1 MKIMNNLLERAKNLK
16 LYGII
21 SHWNEI
27 QNESWIENLIHWEE
41 TERTNRSLLRRIK
54 SSRLSRFKPLIHF
67 DWDWPKKIDREAIEE
82 LMQLN
87 FIKDATNIILCGPNG
102 AGKTTIAKNIAY
114 NAVIRGLN
122 VLFVSASDMLA
133 ELASID
139 GNNALRRRIKY
150 YVQPTILV
158 IDEIG
163 YLSYTNRYADLLF
176 EIISRRYHDKPTI
189 VTTNKSFAEWK
200 DIFPNASCVVSLI
213 DRLVHH
219 SEIISI
225 DADSFRLKE
234 ATEQAVQRQKNR
246 TSRKKIAKDKE
257 VVQ

>member
-1 MKIMNNLLERAKNLK
+1 MNNLLERAKNLK